1 MADFFQHP
9 MALVE
14 SDEIGDG
21 TRVWAFAHVMSG
33 ARIGRDVNV
42 GDHAFVETGAV
53 VGDNVT
59 IKNAVCI
66 WDGVTIQND
75 VFVGPRVT
83 FTNDRFPRSP
93 RMPGVEERY
102 AQKENWLAKTLVQ
115 QGASIGACATI
126 TPGVTLGFGC
136 TVGAGA
142 IVVHDVQPFALVVG
156 TPARQI
162 GDVCQCGGRLDAA
175 FDESDCK
182 SCGQTAIERAAAL
195 NQFAGQTKIAN

>member
-14 SDEIGDG
+14 SDDIGKG
-21 TRVWAFAHVMSG
+21 TRIWAFAHVMSG
-33 ARIGRDVNV
+33 ARIGQDVNV
-42 GDHAFVETGAV
+42 GDHAFVEAGAM

-66 WDGVTIQND
+66 WEGVIIEDD

-93 RMPGVEERY
+93 RMPGVQKRY
-102 AQKENWLAKTLVQ
+102 SKKENWLAKTLVQ

-126 TPGVTLGFGC
+126 TPDVTLGFAC
-136 TVGAGA
+136 CIGAGST
-142 IVVHDVQPFALVVG
+142 VVHDVPPFTLVVG
-156 TPARQI
+156 TPAKQI
-162 GDVCQCGGRLDAA
+162 GHVCQCGQRLGGN
-175 FDESDCK
+175 FDEVDCED
-182 SCGQTAIERAAAL
+182 CGQTGAQRSATL
-195 NQFAGQTKIAN
+195 GRYKNKT

>member
-14 SDEIGDG
+14 SEDIGDG

-33 ARIGRDVNV
+33 AKIGCNVNV
-42 GDHAFVETGAV
+42 GDHAFVESGAV

-66 WDGVTIQND
+66 WEGVTIEND

-93 RMPGVEERY
+93 RMPGVEKRY
-102 AQKENWLAKTLVQ
+102 AKKETWLSKTVVQ
-115 QGASIGACATI
+115 QGAAIGACATI
-126 TPGVTLGFGC
+126 TPGITLGFAC

-142 IVVHDVQPFALVVG
+142 TVVTDVPPFALVVG
-156 TPARQI
+156 TPAKRI
-162 GDVCQCGGRLDAA
+162 GDVCQCGQRLSGT
-175 FDESDCK
+175 FDVVDCEF
-182 SCGQTAIERAAAL
+182 CGQTAIERSAAL
-195 NQFAGQTKIAN
+195 RQSHPSC